1 MNSRH
6 TSYERR
12 LRKNGFSRV
21 AGVDEAGRGPLAG
34 PVVAAA
40 VIMPEHSMLTG
51 VDDSKLLSVE
61 ERESLFDQINS
72 TALAIGI
79 GIIDHETIDRVNI
92 LQASF
97 LAMET
102 AIARLQPGPDH
113 LLIDGNR
120 FQLSDT
126 SLVKSIPYTLV
137 VDGDA
142 LSYSIASASIVAKVT
157 RDRIMVAYESQF
169 PGYGFARHKGYSTPE
184 HRDAI
189 FRLGYCEIHRRS
201 FTVKDQLE
209 LPFAEPAA
217 RI

>member
-1 MNSRH
+1 MNSKH
-6 TSYERR
+6 TGYERR
-12 LRKNGFSRV
+12 LRKDGFLRV

-40 VIMPEHSMLTG
+40 VIMMDNSLLAG
-51 VDDSKLLSVE
+51 VDDSKLLTAE
-61 ERESLFDQINS
+61 ERDDLFEQIRA
-72 TALAIGI
+72 TAIGVGI
-79 GIIDHETIDRVNI
+79 GIVNHETIDRVNI

-102 AIARLQPGPDH
+102 AIAQIQPGPDH

-120 FQLSDT
+120 FQYPEA

-142 LSYSIASASIVAKVT
+142 RSYSIAAASIIAKVT
-157 RDRIMVAYESQF
+157 RDRIMVDFEEQF
-169 PGYGFARHKGYSTPE
+169 PGYGFAKHKGYSTPE

-189 FRLGYCEIHRRS
+189 FRLGFCEIHRRS
-201 FTVKDQLE
+201 FTVQSQLE
-209 LPFAEPAA
+209 LPFAEPAL
-217 RI
+217 RL

>member
-1 MNSRH
+1 MNSKH
-6 TSYERR
+6 TGYERR
-12 LRKNGFSRV
+12 LRKDGFLRV

-40 VIMPEHSMLTG
+40 VIMMDNSLLAG
-51 VDDSKLLSVE
+51 VDDSKLLTAE
-61 ERESLFDQINS
+61 ERDDLFEQIRA
-72 TALAIGI
+72 TAIGVGI
-79 GIIDHETIDRVNI
+79 GIVNHETIDRVNI

-102 AIARLQPGPDH
+102 AIAQIQPGPDH

-120 FQLSDT
+120 FQFPEA

-142 LSYSIASASIVAKVT
+142 RSYSIAAASIIAKVT
-157 RDRIMVAYESQF
+157 RDRIMVDFEEQF
-169 PGYGFARHKGYSTPE
+169 PGYGFAKHKGYSTPE

-189 FRLGYCEIHRRS
+189 FRLGFCEIHRRS
-201 FTVKDQLE
+201 FTVQSQLE
-209 LPFAEPAA
+209 LPFAEPAL
-217 RI
+217 RL